1 MGEIIIGI
9 VSGMVAALGMGGGT
23 ILILLLGIFTE
34 LKQHIIQ
41 GSNLIFFIPTSIVA
55 IIMNVKNK
63 TINYKNALVIII
75 SGIIGAVIGCEISFN
90 IENKKLKIVGCKIS
104 FKFDNTKLKKLFGI
118 FLLVIAIFEIYDFF
132 RQYIKSK
139 KENNN

>member
-63 TINYKNALVIII
+63 TINYKNALVIIV
-75 SGIIGAVIGCEISFN
+75 SGIIGAVIGYKISFN
-90 IENKKLKIVGCKIS
+90 IENKKLKKY
-104 FKFDNTKLKKLFGI
+104 FGI
-118 FLLVIAIFEIYDFF
+118 FLLGIAIFEIYDFF

>member
-63 TINYKNALVIII
+63 TINYKNALVIIV
-75 SGIIGAVIGCEISFN
+75 SGIIGAVINTI
-90 IENKKLKIVGCKIS
+90 LKW
-104 FKFDNTKLKKLFGI
+104 
-118 FLLVIAIFEIYDFF
+118 
-132 RQYIKSK
+132 R
-139 KENNN
+139 

>member
-1 MGEIIIGI
+1 MGKIIIGI

-55 IIMNVKNK
+55 IIMNIKNK
-63 TINYKNALVIII
+63 TINYKNAIVIII
-75 SGIIGAVIGCEISFN
+75 SGIIGAIIGCKISFN
-90 IENKKLKIVGCKIS
+90 IENKKLKKY
-104 FKFDNTKLKKLFGI
+104 FGI
-118 FLLVIAIFEIYDFF
+118 FLLGIAIFEIYDFF
-132 RQYIKSK
+132 RQYIKNK